1 MKVISSSPYAPF
13 NSKEWNSLIS
23 KNAKFEN
30 TPIKIQ
36 KKFYKTFTLKSKQKM
51 EYLLFSKS
59 ILLLVQMYY
68 YDMKV
73 ISSSPYA
80 PFNSKEWNSL
90 ISKNVKFEDTPIKI
104 QKKFYRT
111 FTLKKIE
118 KDELSQE
125 KNELHQQMQLVF
137 G

>member
-13 NSKEWNSLIS
+13 NSKEWNSLIR

-36 KKFYKTFTLKSKQKM
+36 KKFYKTFALKM
-51 EYLLFSKS
+51 
-59 ILLLVQMYY
+59 
-68 YDMKV
+68 
-73 ISSSPYA
+73 
-80 PFNSKEWNSL
+80 
-90 ISKNVKFEDTPIKI
+90 
-104 QKKFYRT
+104 
-111 FTLKKIE
+111 IE

>member
-1 MKVISSSPYAPF
+1 MLLRFSEHVLLLVHMYYYDMKMISSSPYATF

-23 KNAKFEN
+23 KNEKFEN
-30 TPIKIQ
+30 
-36 KKFYKTFTLKSKQKM
+36 
-51 EYLLFSKS
+51 
-59 ILLLVQMYY
+59 
-68 YDMKV
+68 
-73 ISSSPYA
+73 
-80 PFNSKEWNSL
+80 
-90 ISKNVKFEDTPIKI
+90 TPIKI

-118 KDELSQE
+118 KDELLQE

>member
-36 KKFYKTFTLKSKQKM
+36 K
-51 EYLLFSKS
+51 
-59 ILLLVQMYY
+59 
-68 YDMKV
+68 
-73 ISSSPYA
+73 
-80 PFNSKEWNSL
+80 N
-90 ISKNVKFEDTPIKI
+90 
-104 QKKFYRT
+104 FYRT
-111 FTLKKIE
+111 FTLKKNE
-118 KDELSQE
+118 KYELLKE
-125 KNELHQQMQLVF
+125 KSELHQQMQLVF

>member
-13 NSKEWNSLIS
+13 DSKEWNYQIS

-36 KKFYKTFTLKSKQKM
+36 KR
-51 EYLLFSKS
+51 
-59 ILLLVQMYY
+59 I
-68 YDMKV
+68 
-73 ISSSPYA
+73 
-80 PFNSKEWNSL
+80 
-90 ISKNVKFEDTPIKI
+90 
-104 QKKFYRT
+104 YRT

-118 KDELSQE
+118 KDKLLQE

>member
-1 MKVISSSPYAPF
+1 MKMISSSPYAPF

-36 KKFYKTFTLKSKQKM
+36 KKFY
-51 EYLLFSKS
+51 
-59 ILLLVQMYY
+59 
-68 YDMKV
+68 
-73 ISSSPYA
+73 
-80 PFNSKEWNSL
+80 
-90 ISKNVKFEDTPIKI
+90 
-104 QKKFYRT
+104 RT

-118 KDELSQE
+118 KELLQE

>member
-13 NSKEWNSLIS
+13 NSKEWNSLIR

-30 TPIKIQ
+30 TPIKI
-36 KKFYKTFTLKSKQKM
+36 K
-51 EYLLFSKS
+51 
-59 ILLLVQMYY
+59 
-68 YDMKV
+68 
-73 ISSSPYA
+73 
-80 PFNSKEWNSL
+80 
-90 ISKNVKFEDTPIKI
+90 
-104 QKKFYRT
+104 KKFYRT

-118 KDELSQE
+118 KDELLQE